1 MDINYSNPINFSLKD
16 YKEKEK
22 IYDLGFREYDARWL
36 YPEQINLPG
45 IQEIGLCLGE
55 IIQRNSDNN
64 NKISVGHD
72 FRSYSEKIKEALIAG
87 LIASGVNV
95 YDVGLTISP
104 GAYFS
109 QYFLDCDNVAMV
121 TASHNP
127 NGWTGIKMG
136 IEKTLTFGPNQINE
150 LKSLVGKEKSL
161 PKNQGNYIFRNINN
175 EYIEDLASE
184 IKVNRKI
191 KAVVACGNGTAGLFA
206 PEALKRIGVEVIPL
220 HCDLDSNFP
229 NYNPNPEDMKMLS
242 DLGKHVLENGADI
255 GFAFDGDGDRLGV
268 VDDNGKEIFSDKL
281 GLLIARNISKKY
293 KNSKFIIDVKSTS
306 LFDSDE
312 LLRESNSEV
321 MYWKTGHSYIKRK
334 TSEVG
339 AIAGFERS
347 GHFFFSKPIGRG
359 YDDGVLSAIEII
371 KILDENITK
380 TISEIYNELPKTFST
395 PTMSPKCPEEEKYK
409 IVEVIKKI
417 FQEKKDNEELISQQ
431 KISSLL
437 TVNGVRII
445 LEDGSWGLIRAS
457 SNSPNLVVVC
467 ESPVSEERMKEVFS
481 YLNDVLKSFPEI
493 GDYDQKI

>member
-1 MDINYSNPINFSLKD
+1 MDINYSNPINFSLKE
-16 YKEKEK
+16 YQEKKK

-55 IIQRNSDNN
+55 IIQKNSSSN

-72 FRSYSEKIKEALIAG
+72 FRSYSEEIKEALIGG
-87 LIASGVNV
+87 LIASGIDV
-95 YDVGLTISP
+95 YDIGLTISP

-109 QYFLDCDNVAMV
+109 QYFLNCDNVAMV

-136 IEKTLTFGPNQINE
+136 IEKTLTFGPKQINE
-150 LKSLVGKEKSL
+150 LKDLVNKEKSL
-161 PKNQGNYIFRNINN
+161 PKDSGQYVFKNINN
-175 EYIEDLASE
+175 EYIEDLTSD

-206 PEALKRIGVEVIPL
+206 PLALKRIGVEVIPL

-255 GFAFDGDGDRLGV
+255 GFAFDGDGDRVGV

-293 KNSKFIIDVKSTS
+293 NKSKFIIDVKSTS
-306 LFDSDE
+306 LFTSDKI
-312 LLRESNSEV
+312 LRENNSEV

-347 GHFFFSKPIGRG
+347 GHFFFSNPIGRG

-409 IVEVIKKI
+409 IVEDIKKI

-467 ESPVSEERMKEVFS
+467 ESPVSEERMKDIFS
-481 YLNDVLKSFPEI
+481 SLNDVLKSFPEI

>member
-36 YPEQINLPG
+36 YPDQINLPG

-55 IIQRNSDNN
+55 VIQKNSSSN

-72 FRSYSEKIKEALIAG
+72 FRSYSEEIKEALIGG
-87 LIASGVNV
+87 LIASGINV
-95 YDVGLTISP
+95 YDIGLTISP

-109 QYFLDCDNVAMV
+109 QHFLDCDNVAMV

-161 PKNQGNYIFRNINN
+161 PKNKGNYIFRNINN
-175 EYIEDLASE
+175 EYIDDLTSE

-229 NYNPNPEDMKMLS
+229 NYNPNPEDMKMLD
-242 DLGKHVLENGADI
+242 DLGKHVLKNGADI

-306 LFDSDE
+306 LFDSDK

-409 IVEVIKKI
+409 IVEDIKKI
-417 FQEKKDNEELISQQ
+417 FQEKKDNEELISKQ

-467 ESPVSEERMKEVFS
+467 ESPVSEERMKDIFS
-481 YLNDVLKSFPEI
+481 SINDVFKNFPEI

>member
-1 MDINYSNPINFSLKD
+1 
-16 YKEKEK
+16 
-22 IYDLGFREYDARWL
+22 
-36 YPEQINLPG
+36 
-45 IQEIGLCLGE
+45 
-55 IIQRNSDNN
+55 
-64 NKISVGHD
+64 
-72 FRSYSEKIKEALIAG
+72 
-87 LIASGVNV
+87 
-95 YDVGLTISP
+95 
-104 GAYFS
+104 
-109 QYFLDCDNVAMV
+109 
-121 TASHNP
+121 
-127 NGWTGIKMG
+127 
-136 IEKTLTFGPNQINE
+136 
-150 LKSLVGKEKSL
+150 
-161 PKNQGNYIFRNINN
+161 
-175 EYIEDLASE
+175 
-184 IKVNRKI
+184 
-191 KAVVACGNGTAGLFA
+191 
-206 PEALKRIGVEVIPL
+206 
-220 HCDLDSNFP
+220 
-229 NYNPNPEDMKMLS
+229 
-242 DLGKHVLENGADI
+242 
-255 GFAFDGDGDRLGV
+255 
-268 VDDNGKEIFSDKL
+268 
-281 GLLIARNISKKY
+281 
-293 KNSKFIIDVKSTS
+293 
-306 LFDSDE
+306 
-312 LLRESNSEV
+312 

-347 GHFFFSKPIGRG
+347 GHFFFSEPIGRG

>member
-1 MDINYSNPINFSLKD
+1 LDINYSNPINFSLKD

-87 LIASGVNV
+87 LIASGINV

-161 PKNQGNYIFRNINN
+161 PKNQGKYIFRNINN

-242 DLGKHVLENGADI
+242 DLGKHVLKNGADI

-312 LLRESNSEV
+312 ILRESNSEV

-481 YLNDVLKSFPEI
+481 YLNTVLKSFPEI